1 GVRKTIGEAMARSK
15 RTAPHA
21 THHDRVDATG
31 LVETRERL
39 RPLAEERDVNLTY
52 LPIVMKA
59 VVAALQDHPVLNTS
73 LDEEHE
79 EILYKQYY
87 NVGVATATEAGLMVP
102 VVESVDEKGL
112 LEIAREV
119 SELVAAARD
128 RSIAREAMQGGTF
141 TVTNFGAVGGEY
153 ATPILNP
160 PETAILGLGEL
171 AQRPVVEGGSLTD
184 PGEVV
189 ARPVLPLSL
198 SIDHRVIDGAEA
210 ARFVETLKEYLREP
224 RTLLLG

>member
-1 GVRKTIGEAMARSK
+1 
-15 RTAPHA
+15 
-21 THHDRVDATG
+21 
-31 LVETRERL
+31 
-39 RPLAEERDVNLTY
+39 
-52 LPIVMKA
+52 MKA

-87 NVGVATATEAGLMVP
+87 NVGVATATDAGLMVP